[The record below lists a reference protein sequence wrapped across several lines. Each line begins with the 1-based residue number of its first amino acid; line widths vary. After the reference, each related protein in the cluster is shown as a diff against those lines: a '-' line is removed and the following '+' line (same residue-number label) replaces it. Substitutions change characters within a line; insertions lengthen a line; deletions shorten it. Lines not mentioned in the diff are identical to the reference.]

1 MGLRGREEGF
11 TLIELAVSLGLFG
24 AVLVSLSLLFDRS
37 IETSTEARVD
47 QLAKTY
53 AQEKLEEVRSY
64 PLYVSQRDE
73 AGDVDVLDRWFLDA
87 DGVNDTTPGGG
98 VGVYN
103 GAANQW
109 TYTSTETIDPPDA
122 DPFTRRV
129 VAQFV
134 KQETDGS
141 LAPVAPL
148 AGYDS
153 DVLDLDQPAT
163 ETVMLTVDVS
173 WGDGESVTF
182 ETVMAGT
189 EQEAPAVEA
198 NGSFIGAQ
206 ATGVQYRDG
215 DVLGQNADLLATVT
229 QGRVAFREVT
239 SASAQ
244 ATGDPVE
251 VAERDPQTNAPLQ
264 AEGPT
269 GGESSATVPNSA
281 DGSIQVD
288 SASLTAGQMN
298 SVNVPTTTI
307 ASWGGAFPSASTE
320 ARVSSSHTQTPQAR
334 TSVTSADF
342 HLFSRQLLENGQHPV
357 LDTGTVTGV
366 AEQRSTTSQ
375 AQVTISVDLLPLN
388 GEPGAAIWSASQ
400 WEDEEGFEGVVTV
413 EELSV
418 DVVAIASGS
427 TSSSTVDWF
436 VEDLR
441 VWDPNADGGDGDYS
455 QPYTFGFDS
464 TCGGWVDDP
473 ALCGAAR
480 TDGKLPFENPNPV
493 VIPNAYAGLDAQGNA
508 ATSLTIVAGVTVR
521 DSAADASQGFASA
534 SAAQKNILAISTRDD
549 IIGAVRLE
557 PMLVGLGDA
566 NASVSYISH
575 EH

>member
-1 MGLRGREEGF
+1 MGLRRREEGF
-11 TLIELAVSLGLFG
+11 TLIELTVALGLFG
-24 AVLVSLSLLFDRS
+24 AVLVSLSLLFDQS
-37 IETSTEARVD
+37 IETSTDARVD
-47 QLAKTY
+47 QLAKTF

-64 PLYVSQRDE
+64 PLYISQRDE

-87 DGVNDTTPGGG
+87 DGVSDTSPGGG
-98 VGVYN
+98 TGVYN
-103 GAANQW
+103 GTANVW
-109 TYTSTETIDPPDA
+109 TYTTTETVDPQGA
-122 DPFTRRV
+122 QPFTRTV

-134 KQETDGS
+134 KPAAGGVLQ
-141 LAPVAPL
+141 PVAPL

-153 DVLDLDQPAT
+153 DVIDLDQPAT
-163 ETVMLTVDVS
+163 ETLKVTVDIS
-173 WGDGESVTF
+173 YGDSESVLL
-182 ETVMAGT
+182 ETLMAGT

-198 NGSFIGAQ
+198 SGSFVGAQ

-215 DVLGQNADLLATVT
+215 DALGQNADLLATIT

-244 ATGDPVE
+244 ATGDPVQF
-251 VAERDPQTNAPLQ
+251 AERDPQTNASLQ
-264 AEGPT
+264 TEGPT
-269 GGESSATVPNSA
+269 TGESSATAPNST

-288 SASLTAGQMN
+288 TATLASGQMN
-298 SVNVPTTTI
+298 SVNLPTTRV
-307 ASWGGAFPSASTE
+307 ASWGGALPSASTE

-334 TSVTSADF
+334 TSVTSSDV
-342 HLFSRQLLENGQHPV
+342 HLFSRQLLENGEHPV
-357 LDTGTVTGV
+357 LDTGRITGV

-375 AQVTISVDLLPLN
+375 AQVTVSVDLLPLS
-388 GEPGAAIWSASQ
+388 GEPGAAVWAAPQ
-400 WEDEEGFEGVVTV
+400 WEEGDDDEGDFEGVVIV

-418 DVVAIASGS
+418 DVVATASGS

-441 VWDPNADGGDGDYS
+441 VWDPQADGGDGDYS
-455 QPYTFGFDS
+455 EPYTFGFDS

-473 ALCGAAR
+473 ALCGDLR
-480 TDGKLPFENPNPV
+480 TDGKGEFENPNPV
-493 VIPNAYAGLDAQGNA
+493 VIPNAYAGLDAQGN
-508 ATSLTIVAGVTVR
+508 TVTVR
-521 DSAADASQGFASA
+521 DSAADAAQGFASA

-549 IIGAVRLE
+549 IIGAARLE

-566 NASVSYISH
+566 NASVSYITH

>member
-1 MGLRGREEGF
+1 MGLRRREEGF

-37 IETSTEARVD
+37 IDTSTDARVD

-73 AGDVDVLDRWFLDA
+73 AGDLDVLDRWFLDA
-87 DGVNDTTPGGG
+87 DGVNDTSPSGGT
-98 VGVYN
+98 GVYN
-103 GAANQW
+103 GTANVW
-109 TYTSTETIDPPDA
+109 SYTTTETIDPA
-122 DPFTRRV
+122 GAQPFTRRV

-134 KQETDGS
+134 KQQTDET

-163 ETVMLTVDVS
+163 ETLKVTVEIAY
-173 WGDGESVTF
+173 GDSESISL

-189 EQEAPAVEA
+189 KQEAPAVEA
-198 NGSFIGAQ
+198 SGSFIGAQ

-215 DVLGQNADLLATVT
+215 DAVGQNADLLATIT
-229 QGRVAFREVT
+229 QGRVALREVT

-244 ATGDPVE
+244 ATGDPVQF
-251 VAERDPQTNAPLQ
+251 AERDPQTNAPLQ
-264 AEGPT
+264 TEGPT
-269 GGESSATVPNSA
+269 EGESSATVPNSS
-281 DGSIQVD
+281 DGTIQVD
-288 SASLTAGQMN
+288 SATLVAGQMS
-298 SVNVPTTTI
+298 SVNLPTTKI
-307 ASWGGAFPSASTE
+307 ANWGPSSASTE
-320 ARVSSSHTQTPQAR
+320 ARVSSSHTQNPEAR
-334 TSVTSADF
+334 TSVTSADV
-342 HLFSRQLLENGQHPV
+342 HLFSRQLLETGQHPV

-375 AQVTISVDLLPLN
+375 AQVTVGVDLLPLN
-388 GEPGAAIWSASQ
+388 GEPGAAIWSAPQ

-413 EELSV
+413 ESLTV
-418 DVVAIASGS
+418 DLTATASGS
-427 TSSSTVDWF
+427 TSSSTVDWT

-441 VWDPNADGGDGDYS
+441 VWDPAANGGDGDYG
-455 QPYTFGFDS
+455 QAYDFGFDS
-464 TCGGWVDDP
+464 DCGGWIDDFST
-473 ALCGAAR
+473 CGNR
-480 TDGKLPFENPNPV
+480 TDGKAQFENPNPV

-534 SAAQKNILAISTRDD
+534 SAAQKNILAIATRDD
-549 IIGAVRLE
+549 ILGAVQLE

-566 NASVSYISH
+566 NASVSYIAH

>member
-1 MGLRGREEGF
+1 
-11 TLIELAVSLGLFG
+11 
-24 AVLVSLSLLFDRS
+24 
-37 IETSTEARVD
+37 
-47 QLAKTY
+47 
-53 AQEKLEEVRSY
+53 
-64 PLYVSQRDE
+64 
-73 AGDVDVLDRWFLDA
+73 
-87 DGVNDTTPGGG
+87 
-98 VGVYN
+98 
-103 GAANQW
+103 
-109 TYTSTETIDPPDA
+109 
-122 DPFTRRV
+122 
-129 VAQFV
+129 
-134 KQETDGS
+134 
-141 LAPVAPL
+141 
-148 AGYDS
+148 
-153 DVLDLDQPAT
+153 
-163 ETVMLTVDVS
+163 
-173 WGDGESVTF
+173 
-182 ETVMAGT
+182 
-189 EQEAPAVEA
+189 
-198 NGSFIGAQ
+198 
-206 ATGVQYRDG
+206 
-215 DVLGQNADLLATVT
+215 
-229 QGRVAFREVT
+229 
-239 SASAQ
+239 
-244 ATGDPVE
+244 
-251 VAERDPQTNAPLQ
+251 
-264 AEGPT
+264 
-269 GGESSATVPNSA
+269 
-281 DGSIQVD
+281 VD
-288 SASLTAGQMN
+288 SASLIAGQMN

-375 AQVTISVDLLPLN
+375 AQVTVSVDLLPLN
-388 GEPGAAIWSASQ
+388 GEPGAAIWSAPQ
-400 WEDEEGFEGVVTV
+400 WEDGGDDDDDDGGGFEGVVTV

-418 DVVAIASGS
+418 DVVATASGS

-455 QPYTFGFDS
+455 EPYTFGFDS

-473 ALCGAAR
+473 LLCGPAR
-480 TDGKLPFENPNPV
+480 TDGKAPFENPNPV

-549 IIGAVRLE
+549 ILGAARLE

-566 NASVSYISH
+566 NASVSYITH

>member
-1 MGLRGREEGF
+1 MGLRRNEEGF
-11 TLIELAVSLGLFG
+11 TLIELAVALGLFG

-47 QLAKTY
+47 QVAKTL

-73 AGDVDVLDRWFLDA
+73 EGDLDVLDRWFLDA
-87 DGVNDTTPGGG
+87 DAVDDTTPGGA
-98 VGVYN
+98 VGAYDGTTDV
-103 GAANQW
+103 W
-109 TYTSTETIDPPDA
+109 TYTSTETIDRPDA

-134 KQETDGS
+134 KPAAGGVLE
-141 LAPVAPL
+141 PVAPL

-153 DVLDLDQPAT
+153 DDLDLDQPAT
-163 ETVMLTVDVS
+163 ETLKVTVDVS
-173 WGDGESVTF
+173 YGNGESVSL

-198 NGSFIGAQ
+198 SGSFIGAQ

-215 DVLGQNADLLATVT
+215 DVVGQNADILATVT

-244 ATGDPVE
+244 ATGDPIE
-251 VAERDPQTNAPLQ
+251 IAERDPQTNAPLQ
-264 AEGPT
+264 TEGPT
-269 GGESSATVPNSA
+269 EGESSATVPNST
-281 DGSIQVD
+281 DGSIQTD
-288 SASLTAGQMN
+288 SATLSAGSMT
-298 SVNVPTTTI
+298 SVNLPATLV
-307 ASWGGAFPSASTE
+307 ASWGGALPSASTE
-320 ARVSSSHTQTPQAR
+320 ARVSASHTQNPQAR
-334 TSVTSADF
+334 SAVTSADV
-342 HLFSRQLLENGQHPV
+342 HLFSRRLLEVGEHPV
-357 LDTGTVTGV
+357 LDTGQVSGV
-366 AEQRSTTSQ
+366 AEQTSTTSQ
-375 AQVTISVDLLPLN
+375 AQVTVSVDLVSVS
-388 GEPGAAIWSASQ
+388 GEPGAAIWSAPQ
-400 WEDEEGFEGVVTV
+400 WEDEDGFEGVVTV

-418 DVVAIASGS
+418 DVVATASGS

-441 VWDPNADGGDGDYS
+441 VWDPDADDGDGDYS
-455 QPYTFGFDS
+455 EPYTFGFDS

-473 ALCGAAR
+473 ALCGPAR
-480 TDGKLPFENPNPV
+480 TDGKAPFENPNPV
-493 VIPNAYAGLDAQGNA
+493 VIPNAYAGTDPQGNP

-534 SAAQKNILAISTRDD
+534 SAAQKNILAIATRDD
-549 IIGAVRLE
+549 IEGAASLE